1 MASDRPRNQF
11 PIPLRTMLIV
21 VFTAIVALAAYALMP
36 DDMDELA
43 KRMVIV
49 FVIAAIFW
57 ATEVIPLYATSFC
70 VIALQVLL
78 LASDGGL
85 AGTLTDIGEE
95 EGISFV
101 SFFEPFSSSIIIL
114 FMGGFLL
121 SRAVSKHHID
131 SAISARVLK
140 PFAQNPVMLLFA
152 VMGMTAFFSMWMSN
166 TATTAMMIAIITP
179 ILARIPPESN
189 FARGLIL
196 AVPLGANIGGL
207 GTPIGTPPNAVALA
221 HLRRAGYDIT
231 FVDWMM
237 IAVPLE
243 LVLLAIAGTIL
254 CLVYLPRKGPKT
266 GIPGLSDESFTT
278 PGEISVRGKL
288 TMAVLLGAM
297 IMWLTSGLHGIADAV
312 VALLAAAVLTAF
324 AVLDR
329 KDVDSIDWNIL
340 ILMWGGL
347 SLGQGMQIT
356 GLVDYVV
363 SQPIFDDLTG
373 FPLAVIVVIL
383 AVGLSTFM
391 SNTAAAN
398 LIIPMA
404 LAVSAAV
411 GGQLAILT
419 ALSCSLAMALPV
431 STPPNAI
438 AFSTGRL
445 PSRSL
450 LWVGGSISIIS
461 MIALL
466 LGYQLVIPWILR

>member
-1 MASDRPRNQF
+1 MPHHPPRFRF
-11 PIPLRTMLIV
+11 PVPLRTTLIV
-21 VFTAIVALAAYALMP
+21 AFTAVVAAGAYLLMP
-36 DDMDELA
+36 ADMNEA
-43 KRMVIV
+43 SKRMVIV
-49 FVIAAIFW
+49 FVAAAIFW
-57 ATEVIPLYATSFC
+57 ATEVIPLFATSFC

-78 LASDGGL
+78 LAGDGGL
-85 AGTLTDIGEE
+85 AGAPVTDKDGQT
-95 EGISFV
+95 ISFM

-140 PFAQNPVMLLFA
+140 PFAHNPAMLLFA

-179 ILARIPPESN
+179 ILARIPPEAG

-196 AVPLGANIGGL
+196 SVPLGANIGGL

-254 CLVYLPRKGPKT
+254 CFVYLPRKGPGM
-266 GIPGLSDESFTT
+266 GIPGLSDEGFST
-278 PGEISVRGKL
+278 PAEITLRGKL
-288 TMAVLLGAM
+288 TMGVLLGAM
-297 IMWLTSGLHGIADAV
+297 ALWLTSGWHGIADAV
-312 VALLAAAVLTAF
+312 VALLAAAILTAF

-356 GLVDYVV
+356 GLVDYIVG
-363 SQPIFDDLTG
+363 QPIFDDLTG
-373 FPLAVIVVIL
+373 FPLALIIVAL

-404 LAVSAAV
+404 MAVSAAI

-445 PSRSL
+445 PARSL
-450 LWVGGSISIIS
+450 LWVGGSITIIS

-466 LGYQLVIPWILR
+466 IGYQLVIPWILT

>member
-1 MASDRPRNQF
+1 MANEAPPNRM
-11 PIPLRTMLIV
+11 PISIRTLLIV
-21 VFTAIVALAAYALMP
+21 AFTAIMATTAYVLMP
-36 DDMDELA
+36 GDMNELA

-49 FVIAAIFW
+49 FVVAAIFW

-78 LASDGGL
+78 LANHGGL
-85 AGTLTDIGEE
+85 AGTGD
-95 EGISFV
+95 ISFV
-101 SFFEPFSSSIIIL
+101 SFFEPFSSTIIVL

-140 PFAQNPVMLLFA
+140 PFAHNPVMLLFA

-179 ILARIPPESN
+179 ILARIPSESN

-221 HLRRAGYDIT
+221 ALRRAGYDIT

-243 LVLLAIAGTIL
+243 IVLLAIAGAML
-254 CLVYLPRKGPKT
+254 CFVYLPRKGPEMET
-266 GIPGLSDESFTT
+266 AGLSDESFTT
-278 PGEISVRGKL
+278 PSEITLRGKL

-297 IMWLTSGLHGIADAV
+297 VLWLTSGWHGIADAV
-312 VALLAAAVLTAF
+312 VALLAAAILTAF

-356 GLVDYVV
+356 GLVDFVV
-363 SQPIFDDLTG
+363 SQPFFENLTG
-373 FPLAVIVVIL
+373 FPLALIIVIL

-404 LAVSAAV
+404 LAISAAV

-419 ALSCSLAMALPV
+419 AMSCSLAMALPV

-466 LGYQLVIPWILR
+466 IGYQIVIPWILG